1 MIGQTHL
8 WNNIYR
14 AIERDRF
21 PRFSILVGEHGSG
34 KHYIARSISLEMI
47 ARGIYIEC
55 TAESIRNAI
64 SSAYTVTDK
73 AVYIIENVDNMSASA
88 ANAML
93 KVTEEPPNNAYFILL
108 CENEMN
114 LLQTIRS
121 RAVVYYMEPYT
132 YDELLEYIE
141 TLGKDA
147 SKFLLDFATTPGE
160 LKELYDMDYFAFED
174 YVNLVINNIAEVNGA
189 NALKIGDKINLK
201 DDPKKYDLRLFW
213 KAVMAVCADKMVAN
227 TESEICI
234 KYGKCTAITAEALQ
248 TLAIKGINKQMLFDK
263 WVLDIRGVLL

>member
-21 PRFSILVGEHGSG
+21 PRFSILVGERGSG
-34 KHYIARSISLEMI
+34 KHYIARAISLELC
-47 ARGIYIEC
+47 ARGVYVDC
-55 TAESIRNAI
+55 TAESIRNTLTN
-64 SSAYTVTDK
+64 AYTVCDK
-73 AVYIIENVDNMSASA
+73 MVYIIENVDNMSSSA

-114 LLQTIRS
+114 LIQTIRS
-121 RAVVYYMEPYT
+121 RAVTYYMEPYT

-141 TLGKDA
+141 TLDKPA

-160 LKELYDMDYFAFED
+160 LKELYDMDYHAFED
-174 YVNLVINNIAEVNGA
+174 YVNLVVNNIAEVNGA

-201 DDPKKYDLRLFW
+201 DDPKKYDLSLFW
-213 KAVMAVCADKMVAN
+213 KAVMAVCADKMIAN
-227 TESEICI
+227 TQSEICI
-234 KYGKCTAITAEALQ
+234 NYGKCTAITAEALQ
-248 TLAIKGINKQMLFDK
+248 TLSIKGINKQMLFDK
-263 WVLDIRGVLL
+263 WVLDMREVLM